1 MPVQHVRPQFLD
13 DPVGAPGRGE
23 IARTDMALHWRAM
36 DAERQHVLHL
46 LEQTLLE
53 FAAGGRIA
61 DDADRMTGSDLR
73 FGQVAHMPENSSD
86 G

>member
-1 MPVQHVRPQFLD
+1 
-13 DPVGAPGRGE
+13 
-23 IARTDMALHWRAM
+23 MALHRRAM

-46 LEQTLLE
+46 LEQAFLE

-61 DDADRMTGSDLR
+61 DDADGMPGGDLR
-73 FGQVAHMPENSSD
+73 LGQVAHMAENSSD